1 VSVCPPA
8 SRLTGTTL
16 AHYRILDPLG
26 EGGTAVV
33 YRAEDLMLG
42 RLVALKLLPASITG
56 DLGTIARFQHEART
70 ISTLS
75 HPNICT
81 IYEIGDCDGRQYI
94 AMEYLEGRPLSK
106 VLDNRALEPYRL
118 VELAIQIADGLEAA
132 HEARVVHRDLKPANI
147 QVSARDHVTLLDFG
161 LATLLPFGVSR
172 NVTAA
177 EPWMCEGGGTGPY
190 MSPEQ
195 TLGEAV
201 DTRSDLFSFGVV
213 LYEMATGVRPFTAAT
228 PAALAEAIRSE
239 RPLPA
244 RDLNTAVPEALDRI
258 ITKALEKQRKLRYQT
273 ASDMAADLRRLKRDL
288 DTSHAAAPPPA
299 GRADDAAA
307 VTSRRKP
314 PARVFGG
321 RLLEIATAAA
331 VGGVVVSLGL
341 PVLVE
346 WHVGRATAVSTA
358 AAARPGAEL
367 HKGPGA
373 APAAPAASATDQH
386 GALTAGQN
394 GGSAA
399 RTAAGMPAA
408 SSPALAA
415 PAAGAT
421 ATTRLE
427 AAPGAAG
434 SASGLTA
441 LTPEDAVAAEREARV
456 VDALRIAEA
465 KAGLQLY
472 DQALDTLRQA
482 VATAPDS
489 RSAPAAYLRIATI
502 HQARGAADEAI
513 AGYLEVATRYP
524 KEALAAE
531 ALFRMAEAI
540 QASRRKDR
548 DQEARAA
555 YSQIAAQHARSPFA
569 ARALMARATLEDRD
583 RLTLEDSRLGRRV
596 PASLASYREVVER
609 HPRSPERE
617 HALWQLA
624 SRYEDLEAWVDACA
638 ALETLGGAY
647 PRTRYDVWFT
657 AGEIAQK
664 RLKDPARALRAFARV
679 PATSPH
685 YRDAQKRL
693 TDAR

>member
-1 VSVCPPA
+1 MSVCPPA

-81 IYEIGDCDGRQYI
+81 IYEIGDCEGRQYI

-161 LATLLPFGVSR
+161 LATLLPFGLSR

-228 PAALAEAIRSE
+228 PGALAEAIRSE

-288 DTSHAAAPPPA
+288 DTSHVAAAPPA
-299 GRADDAAA
+299 GRGDNAPA
-307 VTSRRKP
+307 VTGRRKP

-341 PVLVE
+341 PELVE

-358 AAARPGAEL
+358 AAARPGAENDRR
-367 HKGPGA
+367 
-373 APAAPAASATDQH
+373 PAAPPADPAVSGTEHAKFTAGRSGNAAPPTPADMTTASSR
-386 GALTAGQN
+386 ALTAPA
-394 GGSAA
+394 GSS
-399 RTAAGMPAA
+399 T
-408 SSPALAA
+408 
-415 PAAGAT
+415 AT
-421 ATTRLE
+421 ARLGT
-427 AAPGAAG
+427 APGAATP
-434 SASGLTA
+434 ATGLTP
-441 LTPEDAVAAEREARV
+441 LTAEDAVSAEREARV
-456 VDALRIAEA
+456 TDALRIAEA
-465 KAGLQLY
+465 KASLQLY

-482 VATAPDS
+482 VVTAPDS

-524 KEALAAE
+524 KDAIAAE

-555 YSQIAAQHARSPFA
+555 YSQIAAQHARSAFA
-569 ARALMARATLEDRD
+569 ARALMARAALEDRD
-583 RLTLEDSRLGRRV
+583 RLTLEDGRLGRRV

-638 ALETLGGAY
+638 ALETLGSAY
-647 PRTRYDVWFT
+647 PRTRYDVWFP

-693 TDAR
+693 AAAR